1 MTNPTVALVVIGVLA
16 VAMFVLLGLILWSA
30 KR

>member
-1 MTNPTVALVVIGVLA
+1 MTNPAVALVVIGALTL
-16 VAMFVLLGLILWSA
+16 AMFALLGLILWSA